1 MAKNKATTQTKS
13 STSNSASSKA
23 GMAILGG
30 IAVAAAAGAYFIHG
44 NKAVQKDIKKKVKSV
59 KGWALKAKGEV
70 MQKIE
75 TLKAIDEDL
84 YNKAIDAVMK
94 KYENVKNIDT
104 TEVVSVAKEL
114 KSHWKNIKKELS
126 AGTKVAK
133 KTAKKVAKVATKV
146 AGDAKSAV
154 TK

>member
-1 MAKNKATTQTKS
+1 MATNKAKTQVKS
-13 STSNSASSKA
+13 NAGSNA

-44 NKAVQKDIKKKVKSV
+44 NKAVQRDIKKKAKAV

-75 TLKAIDEDL
+75 NLKAIDEEL

-104 TEVVSVAKEL
+104 TEVSSVAKEL

-146 AGDAKSAV
+146 ASDAKTAV